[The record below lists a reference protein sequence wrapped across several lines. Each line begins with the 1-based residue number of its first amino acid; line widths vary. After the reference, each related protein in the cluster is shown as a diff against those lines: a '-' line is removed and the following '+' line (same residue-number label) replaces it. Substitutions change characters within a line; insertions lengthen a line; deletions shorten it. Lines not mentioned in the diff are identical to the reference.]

1 VIGKRTIDDL
11 NDQFAVYLEINR
23 GYSKGTVENYNRS
36 VFRLST
42 WLKERCNI
50 IHIDE
55 ITAADL
61 ELFLGTLKNP
71 DGTVFEPTTRHTIVS
86 GIRQFFRWAVKY
98 KYLAYDISQNIENP
112 KLKEQLPKSLSVEES
127 LKMMDS
133 ARKRKVFERDY
144 LITLIFLILGVR
156 VSELVGMNEN
166 DIHESKGVIK
176 IRGKGSKERE
186 LTLTPKLIQAID
198 LYKPTRRRILE
209 ERNNKDEV
217 ALFVNEKHGKR
228 LTRRGVEH
236 IIEQIAQAAG
246 VECDF
251 NVSPHKLR
259 HTCATILYNEGNA
272 DLLAISELLGHKDP
286 STSKIYT
293 KIKQEKMRSVI
304 ESNPL
309 NY

>member
-1 VIGKRTIDDL
+1 VTGKRTMDDL
-11 NDQFAVYLEINR
+11 NDQFAVYLEMNR
-23 GYSKGTVENYNRS
+23 GYTKGTVENYHRS
-36 VFRLST
+36 VFRFST
-42 WLKERCNI
+42 WLKERRKI
-50 IHIDE
+50 MYIHE
-55 ITAADL
+55 VTAADL
-61 ELFLGTLKNP
+61 ELFLGTLRNP

-86 GIRQFFRWAVKY
+86 GIRQFFRWTVRY
-98 KYLAYDISQNIENP
+98 KYLTHDISQNIENP
-112 KLKEQLPKSLSVEES
+112 KLKEQLPKSLSLEEA
-127 LKMMDS
+127 LKMMN
-133 ARKRKVFERDY
+133 AAKKRKIPERDY
-144 LITLIFLILGVR
+144 LITMIFLILGVR
-156 VSELVGMNEN
+156 VSELVGINVN
-166 DIHESKGVIK
+166 DIHESKGIIK
-176 IRGKGSKERE
+176 VRGKGSKERE

-198 LYKPTRRRILE
+198 LYKPTRRKIIE
-209 ERNNKDEV
+209 ERNTIDEV

-236 IIEQIAQAAG
+236 IIDRIAQAAG

-272 DLLAISELLGHKDP
+272 DLLAIAELLGHKDP

>member
-1 VIGKRTIDDL
+1 MDDL
-11 NDQFAVYLEINR
+11 NDQFAIYLEMNR
-23 GYSKGTVENYNRS
+23 GYSKGTVENYHRS

-42 WLKERCNI
+42 WLKERRNI
-50 IHIDE
+50 QYIDE
-55 ITAADL
+55 VTASDL

-98 KYLAYDISQNIENP
+98 KYLTHDISQNIENP
-112 KLKEQLPKSLSVEES
+112 KLKEQLPKSLSLEDA

-133 ARKRKVFERDY
+133 AKKRKIPERDH

-156 VSELVGMNEN
+156 VSELVRINLN
-166 DIHESKGVIK
+166 DIHESKGIIK
-176 IRGKGSKERE
+176 VRGKGSKERE

-198 LYKPTRRRILE
+198 LYKTTRRKILE
-209 ERNNKDEV
+209 ERNTKDEI

-236 IIEQIAQAAG
+236 IIERIAQATG

-251 NVSPHKLR
+251 NISPHKLR
-259 HTCATILYNEGNA
+259 HTCATILYNKGDA
-272 DLLAISELLGHKDP
+272 DLLAIAELLGHKDP

>member
-1 VIGKRTIDDL
+1 M
-11 NDQFAVYLEINR
+11 
-23 GYSKGTVENYNRS
+23 ENYHRS

-42 WLKERCNI
+42 WLKGRRNI
-50 IHIDE
+50 MYINE
-55 ITAADL
+55 VTVADL

-98 KYLAYDISQNIENP
+98 KYLTHDISRNIENP
-112 KLKEQLPKSLSVEES
+112 KLKEQLPKSLSIQDA

-133 ARKRKVFERDY
+133 AKKRKISERDY
-144 LITLIFLILGVR
+144 LITLIFFILGVR
-156 VSELVGMNEN
+156 VSELVGINEN

-198 LYKPTRRRILE
+198 LYKPIRRRILE
-209 ERNNKDEV
+209 ERNNKNEI

-228 LTRRGVEH
+228 LTRRGTEY
-236 IIEQIAQAAG
+236 IIEQIARTAG

-272 DLLAISELLGHKDP
+272 DILAIAELLGHKDP